1 MTLHEP
7 PKSPSGPWTWAIRD
21 EGSLF
26 DREIEFVEISP
37 VTVLRPDK
45 LFNRFEIYELTAES
59 GEVNAPKAWLI
70 AEDLLDKLE
79 KNCLTSFK
87 IVATESGKETNA
99 VVVVNTICKAWE
111 MSVDIVATL
120 VRMPS
125 KTAATGSMVSAMA
138 AKIDSIDGNENV
150 SNLLEETTVINAPE
164 LISLLNAVSV
174 CATEFIF
181 DVIED
186 KSLVNEDDCG
196 IKDKTSMKRSK
207 TFEDSSDVSEV
218 AIELVILNKGATPF
232 AIKES
237 GWERADES
245 GAGNELEKDTSAGA
259 KDSADVAMFENAS
272 TDACNADSNWDEGNS
287 DISSLISIV
296 GKLSR
301 NCGIEASVVAAVF
314 KPSTISFT
322 MFPTSG
328 IFPTTDSRVWNND
341 TNELI
346 NFTTALMI
354 LSTGWKRAANCDEKD
369 ETEDVAAV

>member
-1 MTLHEP
+1 M
-7 PKSPSGPWTWAIRD
+7 
-21 EGSLF
+21 
-26 DREIEFVEISP
+26 
-37 VTVLRPDK
+37 
-45 LFNRFEIYELTAES
+45 
-59 GEVNAPKAWLI
+59 
-70 AEDLLDKLE
+70 LDKLE

-237 GWERADES
+237 G
-245 GAGNELEKDTSAGA
+245 
-259 KDSADVAMFENAS
+259 
-272 TDACNADSNWDEGNS
+272 
-287 DISSLISIV
+287 
-296 GKLSR
+296 
-301 NCGIEASVVAAVF
+301 
-314 KPSTISFT
+314 
-322 MFPTSG
+322 
-328 IFPTTDSRVWNND
+328 
-341 TNELI
+341 
-346 NFTTALMI
+346 
-354 LSTGWKRAANCDEKD
+354 
-369 ETEDVAAV
+369 